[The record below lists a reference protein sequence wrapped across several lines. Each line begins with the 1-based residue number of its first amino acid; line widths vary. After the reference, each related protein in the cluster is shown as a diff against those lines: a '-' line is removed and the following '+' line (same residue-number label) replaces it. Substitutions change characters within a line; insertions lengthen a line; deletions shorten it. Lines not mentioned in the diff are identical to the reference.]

1 MNISTATAREIARD
15 CVRLGMKHVVVCPGS
30 RSAPLTYAFA
40 ELDRQGI
47 ITAHVRIDERAAGF
61 LALGIAKGLRAQLVP
76 GPVGVVT
83 TSGTAVLNLGP
94 AIAEA
99 AYSHVP
105 VVALTADRPAR
116 LRATGANQTLDD
128 QSRALPEVVAAYDVP
143 AGEPAPVAEAL
154 AVAMGET
161 GLPGP
166 VQLNVQFDVPLV
178 PEASDFP
185 WEVPQESARAI
196 HVHPSEQDIQAL
208 AGALGALKK
217 PGTVAVVGD
226 CSGFDVPHGVVR
238 GMLAG
243 VPVFAEPTS
252 ALNGMSVP
260 VPHRVLDARGWD
272 DVTTVVQYGKV
283 TLFRPT
289 AKLLA
294 QRPVFTIPLN
304 VEWWPEEALE
314 RARSLSAERSG
325 TGAGGDGEAEC
336 APRVEFAGN
345 WPAELSVAESIV
357 STIAA
362 GSSHMLVGSSNAVRY
377 LANVPP
383 TGCYIHASRGLAGI
397 DGLIST
403 GIGIARAGQGQ
414 RYGYSDPLAIVI
426 GDVTAL
432 HDIGGL
438 LLETG
443 ENLPPVQIFILNDD
457 GGSIFAGLE
466 HGQDHLAPYFDRFFA
481 TRHGRNFDHL
491 ATAYGWPYRCIS
503 TMSDLQV
510 AVDGKQPG
518 VYEVV
523 LSVGQF
529 AHT

>member
-1 MNISTATAREIARD
+1 MNISTATAREIARQ

-47 ITAHVRIDERAAGF
+47 ISAHVRIDERSAGF
-61 LALGIAKGLRAQLVP
+61 LALGLAKGLRAQLVP

-128 QSRALPEVVAAYDVP
+128 QSRALPEVLAAYDVP

-185 WEVPQESARAI
+185 WDVPRERPTILHAQPR
-196 HVHPSEQDIQAL
+196 EQDIQAL
-208 AGALGALKK
+208 ADALDALKK

-226 CSGFDVPHGVVR
+226 CSGFDDSHGVVR

-252 ALNGMSVP
+252 ALDDLSVP
-260 VPHRVLDARGWD
+260 VPHRALETRGWD

-294 QRPVFTIPLN
+294 QRPVFTIPIN
-304 VEWWPEEALE
+304 VEWWPEEARE
-314 RARSLSAERSG
+314 RARALSAERSG
-325 TGAGGDGEAEC
+325 TGADDADSSTG
-336 APRVEFAGN
+336 AGHELRLKFWGN
-345 WPAELSVAESIV
+345 RPTELSVTESIV

-377 LANVPP
+377 LANTPL
-383 TGCYIHASRGLAGI
+383 TGCLIHASRGLAGI

-403 GIGIARAGQGQ
+403 GIGIAKAGQSQ
-414 RYGYSDPLAIVI
+414 HPQFFDPLAIVI

-443 ENLPPVQIFILNDD
+443 ENLPPVQVFILNDD

-466 HGQDHLAPYFDRFFA
+466 HGQDHLRPYFDRFFA

-491 ATAYGWPYRCIS
+491 ATAYGWPYRYIN
-503 TMSDLQV
+503 TMSDLH
-510 AVDGKQPG
+510 AAIDGKQPG
-518 VYEVV
+518 VYEVA
-523 LSVGQF
+523 LTAG
-529 AHT
+529 

>member
-1 MNISTATAREIARD
+1 MNISTATAREIARE

-47 ITAHVRIDERAAGF
+47 ISAHVRIDERSAGF
-61 LALGIAKGLRAQLVP
+61 LALGIAKGLRAQQVP

-105 VVALTADRPAR
+105 IVALTADRPAR

-128 QSRALPEVVAAYDVP
+128 QSRDLPEVMAAYDVP
-143 AGEPAPVAEAL
+143 AGDPVPVAEAL
-154 AVAMGET
+154 AMAMGET

-166 VQLNVQFDVPLV
+166 VQLNVQFDVPLA
-178 PEASDFP
+178 PEATDFP
-185 WEVPQESARAI
+185 WDVSRESPTAYQF
-196 HVHPSEQDIQAL
+196 HPSEQDIQAL
-208 AGALGALKK
+208 ADALGALKK

-226 CSGFDVPHGVVR
+226 CSGFDARHGVVR
-238 GMLAG
+238 DMLAG

-252 ALNGMSVP
+252 ALIDMSVP
-260 VPHRVLDARGWD
+260 VPHRVLDARGWN
-272 DVTTVVQYGKV
+272 DVTTVVQYGKA

-304 VEWWPEEALE
+304 VEWWPAEALE
-314 RARSLSAERSG
+314 RARALSTELDSD
-325 TGAGGDGEAEC
+325 TEAGHE
-336 APRVEFAGN
+336 PRVEFAGN

-403 GIGIARAGQGQ
+403 GIGIAKAGQSKRPQHG
-414 RYGYSDPLAIVI
+414 DPLAIVI

-443 ENLPPVQIFILNDD
+443 ENLPPVQIYILNDG

-466 HGQDHLAPYFDRFFA
+466 HSQDHLAPYFDRFFA

-491 ATAYGWPYRCIS
+491 ATGYGWPYRYIN

-523 LSVGQF
+523 FTPDQ
-529 AHT
+529 

>member
-1 MNISTATAREIARD
+1 MNISTATAREIARE

-47 ITAHVRIDERAAGF
+47 ISAHVRIDERSAGF
-61 LALGIAKGLRAQLVP
+61 LALGLAKGLRAQLVP

-128 QSRALPEVVAAYDVP
+128 QSRALPEVLAAYDVP

-185 WEVPQESARAI
+185 WDVPRERPTILHAQPR
-196 HVHPSEQDIQAL
+196 EQDIQAL
-208 AGALGALKK
+208 ADALDALKK

-226 CSGFDVPHGVVR
+226 CSGFDDSHGVVR

-252 ALNGMSVP
+252 ALDDLSVP
-260 VPHRVLDARGWD
+260 VPHRALETRGWD

-304 VEWWPEEALE
+304 VEWWPEEARE
-314 RARSLSAERSG
+314 RARALSEERSG
-325 TGAGGDGEAEC
+325 TGADGADSSTG
-336 APRVEFAGN
+336 AGHELRLKFWGN
-345 WPAELSVAESIV
+345 RPTELSVTESIV

-377 LANVPP
+377 LANVPL
-383 TGCYIHASRGLAGI
+383 TGCLIHASRGLAGI

-403 GIGIARAGQGQ
+403 GIGIAKAGQSQ
-414 RYGYSDPLAIVI
+414 HPQFFDPLAIVI

-443 ENLPPVQIFILNDD
+443 ENLPPVQVFILNDD

-491 ATAYGWPYRCIS
+491 ATAYGWPYRYIN
-503 TMSDLQV
+503 TMSDLH
-510 AVDGKQPG
+510 AAIDGKQPG
-518 VYEVV
+518 VYEVA
-523 LSVGQF
+523 LTAG
-529 AHT
+529 

>member
-1 MNISTATAREIARD
+1 
-15 CVRLGMKHVVVCPGS
+15 MKHVVVCPGS

-47 ITAHVRIDERAAGF
+47 ITAHVRIDERSAGF
-61 LALGIAKGLRAQLVP
+61 LALGIAKGLRAQRTP

-105 VVALTADRPAR
+105 IVALTADRPAR
-116 LRATGANQTLDD
+116 LRVTGANQTLDD
-128 QSRALPEVVAAYDVP
+128 QSRALPEVFAAYDVP

-178 PEASDFP
+178 PEATDFP
-185 WEVPQESARAI
+185 WDVPREVTQG
-196 HVHPSEQDIQAL
+196 HQFHPSEQDIQAL
-208 AGALGALKK
+208 ADALDALKK

-226 CSGFDVPHGVVR
+226 CSGFDDSHGVVR
-238 GMLAG
+238 GMLVG

-252 ALNGMSVP
+252 ALVDMSVP

-304 VEWWPEEALE
+304 AEWWPEEALE
-314 RARSLSAERSG
+314 RARALGEERSG
-325 TGAGGDGEAEC
+325 AGSDAEQGAESHE
-336 APRVEFAGN
+336 PHVEFAGN
-345 WPAELSVAESIV
+345 WPVELSAAESIV

-362 GSSHMLVGSSNAVRY
+362 GSSHMLVGSSNTVRY

-383 TGCYIHASRGLAGI
+383 TGCDVHASRGLAGI

-403 GIGIARAGQGQ
+403 GIGIAKAGQSQQLNNPSGAPHS
-414 RYGYSDPLAIVI
+414 RHVDPLAIVI

-491 ATAYGWPYRCIS
+491 ATAYGWPYRYIN
-503 TMSDLQV
+503 TMSDLHA

-518 VYEVV
+518 VYEVA
-523 LSVGQF
+523 LTAGE
-529 AHT
+529 

>member
-1 MNISTATAREIARD
+1 MNISTATAREIARE

-47 ITAHVRIDERAAGF
+47 ISAHVRIDERSAGF
-61 LALGIAKGLRAQLVP
+61 LALGIAKGLRAQGVP

-105 VVALTADRPAR
+105 IVALTADRPAH

-128 QSRALPEVVAAYDVP
+128 QSRDLPEVLATYDVP
-143 AGEPAPVAEAL
+143 AGDPVPVAEAL
-154 AVAMGET
+154 AVAMGEM
-161 GLPGP
+161 GLSGP

-178 PEASDFP
+178 PEATDFP
-185 WEVPQESARAI
+185 WDVSRESPTAYQF
-196 HVHPSEQDIQAL
+196 HPSEQDIQAL
-208 AGALGALKK
+208 ADALGALKK

-226 CSGFDVPHGVVR
+226 CSGFDDSHGVVR

-252 ALNGMSVP
+252 ALIDLSVP

-304 VEWWPEEALE
+304 VEWWPEEARE
-314 RARSLSAERSG
+314 RARALSAERSG
-325 TGAGGDGEAEC
+325 GGADNNTEDGHE
-336 APRVEFAGN
+336 PRVEFAGN

-383 TGCYIHASRGLAGI
+383 TGCYVHASRGLAGI

-403 GIGIARAGQGQ
+403 GIGIAKAGQNTRLQHG
-414 RYGYSDPLAIVI
+414 DPLAIVI

-443 ENLPPVQIFILNDD
+443 ENLPPVQVFILNDD

-491 ATAYGWPYRCIS
+491 ATGYGWPYRYIN

-523 LSVGQF
+523 FTPDQ
-529 AHT
+529 

>member
-1 MNISTATAREIARD
+1 MNISTATAREIARE

-47 ITAHVRIDERAAGF
+47 ITAHVRIDERSAGF
-61 LALGIAKGLRAQLVP
+61 LALGIAKGLRAQQVP

-99 AYSHVP
+99 AYSHMP
-105 VVALTADRPAR
+105 IVALTADRPAR

-128 QSRALPEVVAAYDVP
+128 QSRALPEVVASFDVP
-143 AGEPAPVAEAL
+143 AGEPAPVADAL
-154 AVAMGET
+154 AVAMGEA

-178 PEASDFP
+178 PEATDFP
-185 WEVPQESARAI
+185 WEVPLEGAGAF
-196 HVHPSEQDIQAL
+196 HVHPREQDIQAL
-208 AGALGALKK
+208 ADALDALKK

-252 ALNGMSVP
+252 ALIDMSVP

-272 DVTTVVQYGKV
+272 DVTTVVQYGKA

-304 VEWWPEEALE
+304 VEWWPAEALE
-314 RARSLSAERSG
+314 RARALSAERSG
-325 TGAGGDGEAEC
+325 TGAEDDDSRHELRLKFTENR
-336 APRVEFAGN
+336 PT
-345 WPAELSVAESIV
+345 ELSVAESIV

-383 TGCYIHASRGLAGI
+383 TGCLIHASRGLAGI

-403 GIGIARAGQGQ
+403 GVGIAKAGQSQ
-414 RYGYSDPLAIVI
+414 HPQFFDPLAIVI

-443 ENLPPVQIFILNDD
+443 EDLPPVQIYILNDD

-466 HGQDHLAPYFDRFFA
+466 HSQDHLAPYFDRFFA

-491 ATAYGWPYRCIS
+491 ATGYGWPYRYIN

-523 LSVGQF
+523 FTPDQ
-529 AHT
+529 

>member
-1 MNISTATAREIARD
+1 MNISTATAREIARE

-47 ITAHVRIDERAAGF
+47 ITAHVRIDERSAGF
-61 LALGIAKGLRAQLVP
+61 LALGIAKGLRAQQVP

-105 VVALTADRPAR
+105 IVALTADRPAR

-128 QSRALPEVVAAYDVP
+128 QSRALPEVLAAYDVP
-143 AGEPAPVAEAL
+143 AGEPAPVADAL
-154 AVAMGET
+154 AVAMGEA

-178 PEASDFP
+178 PQAPDFP
-185 WEVPQESARAI
+185 WDVPRERPTILHAQPR
-196 HVHPSEQDIQAL
+196 EQDIQVLADAL
-208 AGALGALKK
+208 DALKK

-226 CSGFDVPHGVVR
+226 CSGFDDSHGVVR
-238 GMLAG
+238 GMLAR
-243 VPVFAEPTS
+243 VPVFAEPAS
-252 ALNGMSVP
+252 ALIDLSVP
-260 VPHRVLDARGWD
+260 LPHRVLETRGWD

-283 TLFRPT
+283 TLFRST

-304 VEWWPEEALE
+304 VEWWPEEARE
-314 RARSLSAERSG
+314 RARALSAERSG
-325 TGAGGDGEAEC
+325 TGAEDDDSRHELRLKFTENR
-336 APRVEFAGN
+336 PT
-345 WPAELSVAESIV
+345 ELSVAESIV

-362 GSSHMLVGSSNAVRY
+362 GCSHMLVGSSNAVRY

-383 TGCYIHASRGLAGI
+383 TGCLIHASRGLAGI

-403 GIGIARAGQGQ
+403 GVGIAKAGQSQ
-414 RYGYSDPLAIVI
+414 HPQFFDPLAIVI

-443 ENLPPVQIFILNDD
+443 EDLPPVQIYILNDD

-466 HGQDHLAPYFDRFFA
+466 HSQDHLAPYFDRFFA

-491 ATAYGWPYRCIS
+491 ATGYGWPYRYIN

-523 LSVGQF
+523 FTPDQ
-529 AHT
+529 

>member
-1 MNISTATAREIARD
+1 MNISTATAREMARE

-47 ITAHVRIDERAAGF
+47 ITAHVRIDERSAGF
-61 LALGIAKGLRAQLVP
+61 LALGIAKGLRAQQVP

-105 VVALTADRPAR
+105 IVALTADRPAR

-128 QSRALPEVVAAYDVP
+128 QSRALPEVLAAYDVP

-154 AVAMGET
+154 AMAMGET

-178 PEASDFP
+178 PQASDFP
-185 WEVPQESARAI
+185 WDVPRERPTILHAQPR
-196 HVHPSEQDIQAL
+196 EQDIQVLADAL
-208 AGALGALKK
+208 DALKK

-226 CSGFDVPHGVVR
+226 CSGFDDSHGVVR

-243 VPVFAEPTS
+243 VPVFAEPAS
-252 ALNGMSVP
+252 ALIDLSVP
-260 VPHRVLDARGWD
+260 LPHRVLETRGWD

-283 TLFRPT
+283 TLFRST

-304 VEWWPEEALE
+304 VEWWPAEALE
-314 RARSLSAERSG
+314 RARALSAELDSD
-325 TGAGGDGEAEC
+325 TEAGHE
-336 APRVEFAGN
+336 PRVEFAGN
-345 WPAELSVAESIV
+345 WPAELSMAESIV

-403 GIGIARAGQGQ
+403 GIGIAKAGQNKLPQ
-414 RYGYSDPLAIVI
+414 FFDPLAIVI

-491 ATAYGWPYRCIS
+491 ATGYGWSYRYIN

-523 LSVGQF
+523 FTPDQ
-529 AHT
+529 

>member
-1 MNISTATAREIARD
+1 
-15 CVRLGMKHVVVCPGS
+15 MKHVVVCPGS

-47 ITAHVRIDERAAGF
+47 ITAHVRIDERSAGF
-61 LALGIAKGLRAQLVP
+61 LALGIAKGLRAQQVP

-105 VVALTADRPAR
+105 IVALTADRPAR

-128 QSRALPEVVAAYDVP
+128 QSRALPEVLAAYDVP
-143 AGEPAPVAEAL
+143 AGEPAPVADAL
-154 AVAMGET
+154 SVAMGET

-178 PEASDFP
+178 PEATDFP
-185 WEVPQESARAI
+185 WDVPVESARAFR
-196 HVHPSEQDIQAL
+196 VHPGEQDIQAL
-208 AGALGALKK
+208 ADALDALKK

-252 ALNGMSVP
+252 ALIDMSVP
-260 VPHRVLDARGWD
+260 VPHRVLDARGWE
-272 DVTTVVQYGKV
+272 DVTTVVQYGKA

-294 QRPVFTIPLN
+294 QRPVLTIPLN
-304 VEWWPEEALE
+304 VEWWPEEAIE
-314 RARSLSAERSG
+314 RSRALSAEP
-325 TGAGGDGEAEC
+325 GEGLDSRE
-336 APRVEFAGN
+336 PRVEFAGN

-403 GIGIARAGQGQ
+403 GIGIAKAGQNKRPQ
-414 RYGYSDPLAIVI
+414 RGDPLAIVI

-491 ATAYGWPYRCIS
+491 ATGYGWPYRYIN

-523 LSVGQF
+523 FTPDQ
-529 AHT
+529 

>member
-1 MNISTATAREIARD
+1 MNVSTATAREIARD

-47 ITAHVRIDERAAGF
+47 ITAHVRIDERSAGF
-61 LALGIAKGLRAQLVP
+61 LALGIAKGLRAQQVP

-105 VVALTADRPAR
+105 IVALTADRPAR

-128 QSRALPEVVAAYDVP
+128 QSRALPEVVTSFDVP
-143 AGEPAPVAEAL
+143 AGEPAPVADAL
-154 AVAMGET
+154 AVAMGEA

-178 PEASDFP
+178 PEATDFP
-185 WEVPQESARAI
+185 WEVPVESARAFR
-196 HVHPSEQDIQAL
+196 VHPSEQDIQAL
-208 AGALGALKK
+208 ADALGALNK

-252 ALNGMSVP
+252 ALIDMSVP
-260 VPHRVLDARGWD
+260 VPHRVLETRGWD
-272 DVTTVVQYGKV
+272 DVTTVVQYGKA

-294 QRPVFTIPLN
+294 QRPLFTIPLN
-304 VEWWPEEALE
+304 VEWWPEEAIE
-314 RARSLSAERSG
+314 RARALSAERSG
-325 TGAGGDGEAEC
+325 TGAEGADSDTEAGHE
-336 APRVEFAGN
+336 PRVEFAGN

-403 GIGIARAGQGQ
+403 GIGIAKAGQNTRPQHG
-414 RYGYSDPLAIVI
+414 DPLAIVI

-443 ENLPPVQIFILNDD
+443 ENLPPVQVFILNDD

-491 ATAYGWPYRCIS
+491 ATGYGWPYRYIN

-523 LSVGQF
+523 F
-529 AHT
+529 TPDR

>member
-30 RSAPLTYAFA
+30 RSASLTYAFA

-47 ITAHVRIDERAAGF
+47 ITAHVRIDERSAGF
-61 LALGIAKGLRAQLVP
+61 LALGIAKGLRAQQVP

-105 VVALTADRPAR
+105 IVALTADRPAR

-128 QSRALPEVVAAYDVP
+128 QSRALPEVLAAYDVP
-143 AGEPAPVAEAL
+143 AGEPAPVADAL
-154 AVAMGET
+154 SVAMGET

-178 PEASDFP
+178 PEATDFP
-185 WEVPQESARAI
+185 WDVPVESARAFR
-196 HVHPSEQDIQAL
+196 VHPGEQDIQAL
-208 AGALGALKK
+208 ADALDALKK

-252 ALNGMSVP
+252 ALIDMSVP
-260 VPHRVLDARGWD
+260 VPHRVLDARGWE
-272 DVTTVVQYGKV
+272 DVTTVVQYGKA

-294 QRPVFTIPLN
+294 QRPVLTIPLN
-304 VEWWPEEALE
+304 VEWWPEEAIE
-314 RARSLSAERSG
+314 RSRALSAEP
-325 TGAGGDGEAEC
+325 GEGLDSRE
-336 APRVEFAGN
+336 PRVEFAGN

-403 GIGIARAGQGQ
+403 GIGIAKAGQNKRPQ
-414 RYGYSDPLAIVI
+414 RGDPLAIVI

-491 ATAYGWPYRCIS
+491 ATGYGWPYRYIN

-523 LSVGQF
+523 FTPDQ
-529 AHT
+529 

>member
-1 MNISTATAREIARD
+1 
-15 CVRLGMKHVVVCPGS
+15 MKHVVVCPGS

-47 ITAHVRIDERAAGF
+47 ISAHVRIDERSAGF
-61 LALGIAKGLRAQLVP
+61 LALGIAKGLRAQQVL

-128 QSRALPEVVAAYDVP
+128 QSRALPEVVASFDVP
-143 AGEPAPVAEAL
+143 VGEPVPVADAL
-154 AVAMGET
+154 AVAMGEA

-178 PEASDFP
+178 PEATDFP
-185 WEVPQESARAI
+185 WDVSRESPTA
-196 HVHPSEQDIQAL
+196 HQFHPSEQDIQVLADAL
-208 AGALGALKK
+208 DALKK

-252 ALNGMSVP
+252 ALIDMSVP

-272 DVTTVVQYGKV
+272 DVTTVVQYGKA
-283 TLFRPT
+283 TLFRST

-304 VEWWPEEALE
+304 VEWWPAEALE
-314 RARSLSAERSG
+314 RARALRAELDSNTEAER
-325 TGAGGDGEAEC
+325 E
-336 APRVEFAGN
+336 PRVEFAGN

-403 GIGIARAGQGQ
+403 GIGIAKAGQNKLPQHGA
-414 RYGYSDPLAIVI
+414 PLAIVI

-443 ENLPPVQIFILNDD
+443 ENLPPVQVFILNDD

-491 ATAYGWPYRCIS
+491 ATGYGWSYRYIN

-523 LSVGQF
+523 FTPDQ
-529 AHT
+529 

>member
-1 MNISTATAREIARD
+1 
-15 CVRLGMKHVVVCPGS
+15 MKHVVVCPGS

-47 ITAHVRIDERAAGF
+47 ITAHVRIDERSAGF
-61 LALGIAKGLRAQLVP
+61 LALGLAKGLRAQQVP
-76 GPVGVVT
+76 GPVGVVS

-105 VVALTADRPAR
+105 IVALTADRPAR

-128 QSRALPEVVAAYDVP
+128 QSRALPEVVASFDVP

-154 AVAMGET
+154 SVAMGET
-161 GLPGP
+161 SLPGP

-178 PEASDFP
+178 PEATDFP
-185 WEVPQESARAI
+185 WETPVESARAF
-196 HVHPSEQDIQAL
+196 HVHPHEQDIQSLADAL
-208 AGALGALKK
+208 DALKK

-252 ALNGMSVP
+252 ALIDMSVP
-260 VPHRVLDARGWD
+260 VSHRVLDARGWK
-272 DVTTVVQYGKV
+272 DVTTVVQYGKA

-304 VEWWPEEALE
+304 VEWWPEEAIE
-314 RARSLSAERSG
+314 RARALSAERSG
-325 TGAGGDGEAEC
+325 GGADNNTEAGHE
-336 APRVEFAGN
+336 PRVEFAGN
-345 WPAELSVAESIV
+345 WPAELSTAESIV
-357 STIAA
+357 STIAV

-383 TGCYIHASRGLAGI
+383 TGCCIYASRGLAGI

-403 GIGIARAGQGQ
+403 GIGIAKAGQSKRSQHGA
-414 RYGYSDPLAIVI
+414 PLAIVI

-443 ENLPPVQIFILNDD
+443 ENLPPVQVFILNDD

-491 ATAYGWPYRCIS
+491 ATGYGWPYRYIN

-523 LSVGQF
+523 FTPDQ
-529 AHT
+529 

>member
-47 ITAHVRIDERAAGF
+47 ITAHVRIDERSAGF
-61 LALGIAKGLRAQLVP
+61 LALGIAKGLRAQQVP

-105 VVALTADRPAR
+105 IVALTADRPAR

-128 QSRALPEVVAAYDVP
+128 QSRALPEVLAAYDVP
-143 AGEPAPVAEAL
+143 AGEPAPVADAL
-154 AVAMGET
+154 SVAMGET

-178 PEASDFP
+178 PEATDFP
-185 WEVPQESARAI
+185 WDVPVESARAFR
-196 HVHPSEQDIQAL
+196 VHPGEQDIQAL
-208 AGALGALKK
+208 ADALDALKK

-252 ALNGMSVP
+252 ALIDMSVP
-260 VPHRVLDARGWD
+260 VPHRVLDARGWE
-272 DVTTVVQYGKV
+272 DVTTVVQYGKA

-294 QRPVFTIPLN
+294 QRPVLTIPLN
-304 VEWWPEEALE
+304 VEWWPEEAIE
-314 RARSLSAERSG
+314 RSRALSAEP
-325 TGAGGDGEAEC
+325 GEGLDSRE
-336 APRVEFAGN
+336 PRVEFAGN

-403 GIGIARAGQGQ
+403 GIGIAKAGQNKRPQ
-414 RYGYSDPLAIVI
+414 RGDPLAIVI

-443 ENLPPVQIFILNDD
+443 ENLPPVQIFILNDG

-491 ATAYGWPYRCIS
+491 ATGYGWR
-503 TMSDLQV
+503 
-510 AVDGKQPG
+510 QP
-518 VYEVV
+518 
-523 LSVGQF
+523 
-529 AHT
+529 

>member
-47 ITAHVRIDERAAGF
+47 ITAHVRIDERSAGF
-61 LALGIAKGLRAQLVP
+61 LALGIAKGLRAQQVP

-105 VVALTADRPAR
+105 IVALTADRPAR

-128 QSRALPEVVAAYDVP
+128 QSRALPEVLAAYDVP
-143 AGEPAPVAEAL
+143 AGEPAPVADAL
-154 AVAMGET
+154 SVAMGET

-178 PEASDFP
+178 PEATDFP
-185 WEVPQESARAI
+185 WDVPVESARAFR
-196 HVHPSEQDIQAL
+196 VHPGEQDIQAL
-208 AGALGALKK
+208 ADALDALKK

-252 ALNGMSVP
+252 ALIDMSVP
-260 VPHRVLDARGWD
+260 VPHRVLDARGWE
-272 DVTTVVQYGKV
+272 DVTTVVQYGKA

-294 QRPVFTIPLN
+294 QRPVLTIPLN
-304 VEWWPEEALE
+304 VEWWPEEAIE
-314 RARSLSAERSG
+314 RSRALSAEP
-325 TGAGGDGEAEC
+325 GEGLDSRE
-336 APRVEFAGN
+336 PRVEFAGN

-403 GIGIARAGQGQ
+403 GIGIAKAGQNKRPQ
-414 RYGYSDPLAIVI
+414 RGDPLAIVI

-491 ATAYGWPYRCIS
+491 ATGYGWPYRYIN

-523 LSVGQF
+523 FTPDQ
-529 AHT
+529 

>member
-47 ITAHVRIDERAAGF
+47 ITAHVRIDERSAGF
-61 LALGIAKGLRAQLVP
+61 LALGLAKGLRAQLVP

-105 VVALTADRPAR
+105 IFALTADRPAR

-128 QSRALPEVVAAYDVP
+128 QSRALPEVVASFDVP
-143 AGEPAPVAEAL
+143 AGEPAPVADAL

-178 PEASDFP
+178 PEATDLP
-185 WEVPQESARAI
+185 WDVPVESAGAH
-196 HVHPSEQDIQAL
+196 HVHPREQDIQAL
-208 AGALGALKK
+208 ADALVALKK

-252 ALNGMSVP
+252 ALIDLSVP
-260 VPHRVLDARGWD
+260 VPHRVLDARGWE
-272 DVTTVVQYGKV
+272 DVTTVVQYGKA

-289 AKLLA
+289 AKLLV

-314 RARSLSAERSG
+314 RARALSAERSG
-325 TGAGGDGEAEC
+325 GGADNNTEAGHE
-336 APRVEFAGN
+336 PRVEFAGN

-357 STIAA
+357 STIAV

-383 TGCYIHASRGLAGI
+383 TGCCIHASRGLAGI

-403 GIGIARAGQGQ
+403 GIGIAKAGQSKRPQHG
-414 RYGYSDPLAIVI
+414 DPLAIVI

-438 LLETG
+438 LLESG

-466 HGQDHLAPYFDRFFA
+466 HGRDHLAPYFDRFFA

-491 ATAYGWPYRCIS
+491 ATGYGWPYRYIN

-523 LSVGQF
+523 F
-529 AHT
+529 TPDR

>member
-1 MNISTATAREIARD
+1 MPI
-15 CVRLGMKHVVVCPGS
+15 
-30 RSAPLTYAFA
+30 
-40 ELDRQGI
+40 
-47 ITAHVRIDERAAGF
+47 
-61 LALGIAKGLRAQLVP
+61 
-76 GPVGVVT
+76 
-83 TSGTAVLNLGP
+83 
-94 AIAEA
+94 
-99 AYSHVP
+99 
-105 VVALTADRPAR
+105 VALTADRPAR

-128 QSRALPEVVAAYDVP
+128 QSRALPEVLAAYDVP
-143 AGEPAPVAEAL
+143 AGEPAPVADAL
-154 AVAMGET
+154 SVAMGET

-178 PEASDFP
+178 PEATDFP
-185 WEVPQESARAI
+185 WDVPVESARAFR
-196 HVHPSEQDIQAL
+196 VHPGEQDIQAL
-208 AGALGALKK
+208 ADALDALKK

-252 ALNGMSVP
+252 ALIDMSVP
-260 VPHRVLDARGWD
+260 VPHRVLDARGWE
-272 DVTTVVQYGKV
+272 DVTTVVQYGKA

-294 QRPVFTIPLN
+294 QRPVLTIPLN
-304 VEWWPEEALE
+304 VEWWPEEAIE
-314 RARSLSAERSG
+314 RSRALSAEP
-325 TGAGGDGEAEC
+325 GEGLDSRE
-336 APRVEFAGN
+336 PRVEFAGN

-403 GIGIARAGQGQ
+403 GIGIAKAGQNKRPQ
-414 RYGYSDPLAIVI
+414 RGDPLAIVI

-491 ATAYGWPYRCIS
+491 ATGYGWPYRYIN

-523 LSVGQF
+523 FTPDQ
-529 AHT
+529 

>member
-1 MNISTATAREIARD
+1 MNVSTATAREIARD

-47 ITAHVRIDERAAGF
+47 ITAHVRIDERSAGF
-61 LALGIAKGLRAQLVP
+61 LALGIAKGLRAQQVP

-105 VVALTADRPAR
+105 IVALTADRPAR

-128 QSRALPEVVAAYDVP
+128 QSRALPEVVTSFDVP
-143 AGEPAPVAEAL
+143 AGEPAPVADAL
-154 AVAMGET
+154 AVAMGEA

-178 PEASDFP
+178 PEATDFP
-185 WEVPQESARAI
+185 WEVPVESARAFR
-196 HVHPSEQDIQAL
+196 VHPSEQDIQAL
-208 AGALGALKK
+208 ADALGALNK

-252 ALNGMSVP
+252 ALIDMSVP
-260 VPHRVLDARGWD
+260 VPHRVLETRGWD
-272 DVTTVVQYGKV
+272 DVTTVVQYGKA

-294 QRPVFTIPLN
+294 QRPLFTIPLN
-304 VEWWPEEALE
+304 VEWWPEEAIE
-314 RARSLSAERSG
+314 RARALSAERSG
-325 TGAGGDGEAEC
+325 TGAEDDDSRHELRLKFTENR
-336 APRVEFAGN
+336 PT
-345 WPAELSVAESIV
+345 ELSVAESIV

-383 TGCYIHASRGLAGI
+383 TGCLIHASRGLAGI

-403 GIGIARAGQGQ
+403 GVGIAKAGQSQ
-414 RYGYSDPLAIVI
+414 HPQFFDPLAIVI

-443 ENLPPVQIFILNDD
+443 EDLPPVQIYILNDD

-466 HGQDHLAPYFDRFFA
+466 HSQDHLAPYFDRFFA

-491 ATAYGWPYRCIS
+491 ATGYGWPYRYIN

-523 LSVGQF
+523 FTPDQ
-529 AHT
+529 